1 MAGEQELRQAREAKL
16 THLTERGITAYPSSS
31 TRTHDVASVL
41 TSFDALNDAQE
52 VLTIAG
58 RVRSIR
64 GQGKIFFVD
73 IDDGSARM
81 QVVLR
86 ADNTIRY
93 LGVDGE
99 DGLSLFATVVDSGD
113 FIDVQGVPMVTK
125 AGQNSIDV
133 LGWRMLTKSMLPIPD
148 SFYGLKDEEER
159 YRKRYLDIL
168 LNEEQKDMFLK
179 KAKFWSVIRAFLE
192 RNGFIEVHTPTLEV
206 TTGGAEADPFIT
218 HHNDYDM
225 DVYLRI
231 SIGELWQKR
240 LMAAGFQKT
249 YEIGRAYRNEGTS
262 PNHLQ
267 EFTNVEFYW
276 AYADYTQGMR
286 MVQEL
291 YREIA
296 REVFGTTS
304 FTARGY
310 TFDLADEWYTIDYA
324 TEIKTQTGVDIW
336 NTTVDDV
343 RAALNRLSV
352 ASDAKTF
359 ERLIDSLWKYC
370 RKQIAGPA
378 FVVGYPDFMQPL
390 AKRSETNPGIVEQFQ
405 VLIGGSEIGKGYSE
419 LNDPHDQRDRFAHQ
433 QTLRAAGDSEAMME
447 DHEFVDMLEH
457 GMPPTFGFGAGE
469 RLFAFLV
476 DKPIRETQLFPL
488 MRPKQEE

>member
-1 MAGEQELRQAREAKL
+1 MAGEIELRQAREAKL
-16 THLTERGITAYPSSS
+16 AHLTDRGITAYPSTS

-41 TSFDALNDAQE
+41 SSFETLNSTQE
-52 VLTIAG
+52 LVTIAG

-93 LGVDGE
+93 LGTDAE
-99 DGLSLFATVVDSGD
+99 DGLSLFAMVVDIGD

-125 AGQNSIDV
+125 AGQNSIDA

-148 SFYGLKDEEER
+148 SFYGLKDEDER

-168 LNEEQKDMFLK
+168 LNEDQKDMFLK
-179 KAKFWSVIRAFLE
+179 KAKFWSVMRSFLE

-206 TTGGAEADPFIT
+206 TTGGAEADPFST

-231 SIGELWQKR
+231 SVGELWQKR
-240 LMAAGFQKT
+240 LMAAGFPKT
-249 YEIGRAYRNEGTS
+249 YEIGRVYRNEGTS

-276 AYADYTQGMR
+276 AYADYQQGMR

-291 YREIA
+291 YRELA
-296 REVFGTTS
+296 REVFGTTAFS
-304 FTARGY
+304 ARGY
-310 TFDLADEWYTIDYA
+310 AFDLGDEWKVLEYA
-324 TEIKTQTGVDIW
+324 TEIKEQTGVDIW
-336 NTTVDDV
+336 NTSPDAIRAVLAKLDV
-343 RAALNRLSV
+343 AT
-352 ASDAKTF
+352 DAKTF
-359 ERLIDSLWKYC
+359 ERLVDSLWKHC

-378 FVVGYPDFMQPL
+378 FVIGYPDFMQPL
-390 AKRSETNPGIVEQFQ
+390 AKRSEQNPRIVEQFQ

-419 LNDPHDQRDRFAHQ
+419 LNDPHDQRQRFAHQ
-433 QTLRAAGDSEAMME
+433 QSLRAAGDNEAMME
-447 DHEFVDMLEH
+447 DTEFVDMLEH